1 MTEEISNKKKGNNT
15 LQEKEMS
22 FWEHL
27 EELRWHIVRS
37 FLAVLVFAVAA
48 FLNREIIFDY
58 IILAPKDSEFITNQ
72 LLCKLAEFISVKGL
86 CIDSLDLNIIN
97 ITMSGQFMTHMY
109 ISIVAGVILA
119 TPYII
124 WEIWRFIM
132 PALKSNEKRYSGGTV
147 AIMSLLFFIGV
158 LFSYFLIVPLTLN
171 FLGTYQVS
179 EAVLNKIALRSYI
192 STVVTLS
199 FGVGAVFELPVFIYF
214 LTKIGMVT
222 PSFLKK
228 NRKYAL
234 VIVLILSAI
243 ITPADIFSQIMVA
256 IPLLGLYEV
265 GILVSKSVF
274 ARQSKIPG

>member
-1 MTEEISNKKKGNNT
+1 MVEEVSSKKKGNNT
-15 LQEKEMS
+15 FQEKEMS

-27 EELRWHIVRS
+27 EELRWRIVRS
-37 FLAVLVFAVAA
+37 FLAVLVFAVVA
-48 FLNREIIFDY
+48 FLNRRIIFDN

-109 ISIVAGVILA
+109 ISIVAGLIFA
-119 TPYII
+119 TPYIL
-124 WEIWRFIM
+124 WEIWRFVT
-132 PALKSNEKRYSGGTV
+132 PALKSSEKKYSGGTV

-179 EAVLNKIALRSYI
+179 EDVLNKIALRSYI
-192 STVVTLS
+192 GTVVTLS
-199 FGVGAVFELPVFIYF
+199 FGVGAVFELPVFIFF
-214 LTKIGMVT
+214 LTKIGIVT

-243 ITPADIFSQIMVA
+243 ITPADVFSQIMVA

-265 GILVSKSVF
+265 GILVSKRVF
-274 ARQSKIPG
+274 ARQSKLSG